1 MQGDYAKAED
11 LLNQAMKLRSTYFET
26 AGENLKVVS
35 AMAGKDPK

>member
-11 LLNQAMKLRSTYFET
+11 LLNQAMKLRSTYFEK